1 MARKNGTYFDGG
13 NVVNIASRH
22 TPLSS
27 SWQKVQSPHTS
38 RVEFDKQFT
47 ITSAGQLH
55 ADMTRNYL
63 KQQRDEYKVNAI
75 RNMREMLN
83 KFKDTVSSRNSV

>member
-13 NVVNIASRH
+13 NVVNIASKR

-27 SWQKVQSPHTS
+27 SWQRIKSPHTS

-47 ITSAGQLH
+47 ITPAGQLH

-63 KQQRDEYKVNAI
+63 KQKRNEYKVNAI
-75 RNMREMLN
+75 RDMRERLD
-83 KFKDTVSSRNSV
+83 KLKETVSSRNSV

>member
-13 NVVNIASRH
+13 NVVNIASKR

-27 SWQKVQSPHTS
+27 SWQRVKSPHTS

-47 ITSAGQLH
+47 ITPAGQLH

-63 KQQRDEYKVNAI
+63 KQKHDEYRAKSIEKLKARI
-75 RNMREMLN
+75 ERRKRERQN
-83 KFKDTVSSRNSV
+83 Q

>member
-13 NVVNIASRH
+13 NVVNIASKR

-27 SWQKVQSPHTS
+27 SWQRVKSPHTS

-47 ITSAGQLH
+47 ITPAGQLH

-63 KQQRDEYKVNAI
+63 KQKHDEYKADALRKLKEKI
-75 RNMREMLN
+75 N
-83 KFKDTVSSRNSV
+83 KLKERQKQ

>member
-13 NVVNIASRH
+13 NVVNIASKR
-22 TPLSS
+22 TPLSR
-27 SWQKVQSPHTS
+27 SWQRVKSPHTS

-47 ITSAGQLH
+47 ITPAGQLY

-63 KQQRDEYKVNAI
+63 KQKHDEYKADALRKLKEKI
-75 RNMREMLN
+75 N
-83 KFKDTVSSRNSV
+83 KLKERQKQ

>member
-13 NVVNIASRH
+13 NVVNIASKR

-27 SWQKVQSPHTS
+27 SWQRVKSPHTS

-47 ITSAGQLH
+47 ITPAGQLH

-63 KQQRDEYKVNAI
+63 KQKHDEYKADAFRKLKEKI
-75 RNMREMLN
+75 N
-83 KFKDTVSSRNSV
+83 KLKERQKQ

>member
-1 MARKNGTYFDGG
+1 
-13 NVVNIASRH
+13 
-22 TPLSS
+22 
-27 SWQKVQSPHTS
+27 
-38 RVEFDKQFT
+38 VEFDKQFT

-75 RNMREMLN
+75 RNMREKLN
-83 KFKDTVSSRNSV
+83 KLKDTVSSRNSV

>member
-13 NVVNIASRH
+13 NVVNIASKR

-27 SWQKVQSPHTS
+27 SWQRVQSPHTS

-47 ITSAGQLH
+47 ITPAGQLH

-63 KQQRDEYKVNAI
+63 KQKHDEYKADAFRKLKEKI
-75 RNMREMLN
+75 N
-83 KFKDTVSSRNSV
+83 KLKERQKQ